1 MPWDLFRG
9 SKGGRGLHACFD
21 KLTTRWLVWLGKV
34 ASPVAR
40 ISIRAR
46 RYERARSSGVYL
58 TGSSTNLDFSL
69 PHGSPQSYSKS
80 HRSTPL
86 PSLQQG
92 ITPAIS
98 AASAASRALRSYGSA
113 MASPSPI

>member
-1 MPWDLFRG
+1 MPSDLFRG

-21 KLTTRWLVWLGKV
+21 KLSTRLLVWLGKV
-34 ASPVAR
+34 ASPVPR
-40 ISIRAR
+40 ISAYAR
-46 RYERARSSGVYL
+46 RHEMWARSSGVYL

-86 PSLQQG
+86 PS
-92 ITPAIS
+92 
-98 AASAASRALRSYGSA
+98 SRTHLKDLSS
-113 MASPSPI
+113 